1 MKIIFETE
9 RLTIREF
16 STQDAQFII
25 KLLNTEGWLKYI
37 GNRNIHSTNDALQ
50 YINKLNDYS
59 QKNGFGFWAVEL
71 KNNKNLIGLCGL
83 IKRDELEFID
93 IGFAFLPIYNKQGFA
108 FEAAYATLNFAKEK
122 LQIETIAAITI
133 AENQSSIKLIER
145 LGLHFKKEIT
155 MDDELLMYYEKSV

>member
-71 KNNKNLIGLCGL
+71 KSNKNLIGLCGL

-93 IGFAFLPIYNKQGFA
+93 IGFAFLPIYNNQGYA
-108 FEAAYATLNFAKEK
+108 FEAAHATLNFANEK
-122 LQIETIAAITI
+122 LEVKTIAAITI
-133 AENQSSIKLIER
+133 AENHSSIKLIEK
-145 LGLHFKKEIT
+145 LGLHYKKEIT
-155 MDDELLMYYEKSV
+155 MDDELLMYYEKLV